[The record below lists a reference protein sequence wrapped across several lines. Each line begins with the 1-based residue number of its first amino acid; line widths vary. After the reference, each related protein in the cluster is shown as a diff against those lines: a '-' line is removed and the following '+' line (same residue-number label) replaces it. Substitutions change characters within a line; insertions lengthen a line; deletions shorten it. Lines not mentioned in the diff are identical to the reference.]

1 MEEVKKPALN
11 FDEDS
16 QDEEATD
23 PFGMSFNKR
32 AEAPTLTSPR
42 PSDSVPKSPPSSG
55 SNKDTG
61 TDKGTSSPEKAK
73 SWWEV
78 DEEEDGFDLMQMF
91 EELCDAITTRCMAS
105 RLVLRVIATV
115 FFYGC
120 ILGFLALFTIKSLV
134 IMQLEHSMTVVV
146 VSEITIILFLF

>member
-1 MEEVKKPALN
+1 
-11 FDEDS
+11 
-16 QDEEATD
+16 
-23 PFGMSFNKR
+23 
-32 AEAPTLTSPR
+32 
-42 PSDSVPKSPPSSG
+42 
-55 SNKDTG
+55 
-61 TDKGTSSPEKAK
+61 
-73 SWWEV
+73 
-78 DEEEDGFDLMQMF
+78 MQMF